1 METND
6 TKKYYLNDIKKI
18 IIKILKNNISSNNF
32 LLIENDFDF
41 DLYNEGY
48 VDSLDGM
55 SIISDLENEFNI
67 IINQHDEYSITKEFS
82 INKINNIILKYIK
95 PIDYES

>member
-1 METND
+1 MEINV
-6 TKKYYLNDIKKI
+6 TKKYYSNNIKKI
-18 IIKILKNNISSNNF
+18 IMEILKNNISSNNF

-55 SIISDLENEFNI
+55 SILFDLENEFNI
-67 IINQHDEYSITKEFS
+67 IINQHDEYSIIREFS
-82 INKINNIILKYIK
+82 INKIYNIILKYIK

>member
-1 METND
+1 MEIIV
-6 TKKYYLNDIKKI
+6 TKNYYSNDIEKI
-18 IIKILKNNISSNNF
+18 IIKILKNNISFENF
-32 LLIENDFDF
+32 LLIENNFDF

-82 INKINNIILKYIK
+82 INKIKNIILKYIK

>member
-1 METND
+1 MENFTLIN
-6 TKKYYLNDIKKI
+6 YSSNDIKNLIKKI
-18 IIKILKNNISSNNF
+18 FKNNINYDIFS
-32 LLIENDFDF
+32 LIENDFDF

-48 VDSLDGM
+48 IDSLDGM

-67 IINQHDEYSITKEFS
+67 NINQHDEYSITRECS
-82 INKINNIILKYIK
+82 INKIYNIILKYIK